1 MPSDPSKLKAFQYE
15 EEQYHE
21 IEYYLHRGFE
31 FLLIQLLLELYTS
44 GKSSIS
50 MNIPIKMSSA
60 DVEEYLEEVT
70 DSNEHWSIES
80 MVLGTLVFLIED
92 VRLGKATELA
102 INGYPR
108 AVERIAENAVN
119 TGFKLERDG
128 TDVKSNLKSLGMQ
141 YSSMIDALIK
151 LKPQFDKQEKE
162 WFENAHKNNR
172 PDFKEG
178 RRLIE
183 RMTVNAKDTGSDS
196 PFIELMTELPD
207 LTELSFEFDVRGI
220 SEAQEKVQRYL
231 NNFAKITPDGN
242 IVKQI
247 EKFCIYLKTLN
258 VVGNIVSVPFS
269 IQTEGG
275 FEAIKI
281 LSHLKQKG
289 AISFDW
295 LSEDG
300 WNISF
305 AELPITPQTLIGTKE
320 PKESTAS
327 KSKTKYNLSFADNPT
342 SLTFSISEA
351 PDIKVP
357 IQGQI
362 QKEVLRVIFRNMTQA
377 FESWSLYDI
386 SETLGGKEDVDEVAV
401 RNALYQ
407 FSKKV
412 RLYMPEIERFFI
424 FDQNSARIDTRYV
437 NKN

>member
-1 MPSDPSKLKAFQYE
+1 MPSDPSKLKVLQYE

-21 IEYYLHRGFE
+21 LEYYLDRGFE

-50 MNIPIKMSSA
+50 MSIPIKMCPS

-80 MVLGTLVFLIED
+80 MVLETLIFLIED
-92 VRLGKATELA
+92 VRLGKTNELT
-102 INGYPR
+102 INRYSH

-119 TGFKLERDG
+119 AGFKQERDG
-128 TDVKSNLKSLGMQ
+128 TDIKLSLKSLGMQ
-141 YSSMIDALIK
+141 YSTMIDALIK

-162 WFENAHKNNR
+162 WLNNAHKNNQL
-172 PDFKEG
+172 DFKEG

-183 RMTVNAKDTGSDS
+183 RMAVNAKDARSDS
-196 PFIELMTELPD
+196 PLIDLMTELSD
-207 LTELSFEFDVRGI
+207 LIELSFEFDVRGI
-220 SEAQEKVQRYL
+220 SEAQEKVQKYL

-327 KSKTKYNLSFADNPT
+327 KSKSKYNLSFTDNPA
-342 SLTFSISEA
+342 SLAFSASDF

-357 IQGQI
+357 IQGQV
-362 QKEVLRVIFRNMTQA
+362 QKEVLRVIFRNMSQA
-377 FESWSLYDI
+377 FENWSIYDI
-386 SETLGGKEDVDEVAV
+386 SETLGGKEDVNEKAV
-401 RNALYQ
+401 TNALYQ
-407 FSKKV
+407 FSRKV
-412 RLYMPEIERFFI
+412 QLRIPEIERFFI
-424 FDQNSARIDTRYV
+424 FDQNSARIDTRYI
-437 NKN
+437 NKS